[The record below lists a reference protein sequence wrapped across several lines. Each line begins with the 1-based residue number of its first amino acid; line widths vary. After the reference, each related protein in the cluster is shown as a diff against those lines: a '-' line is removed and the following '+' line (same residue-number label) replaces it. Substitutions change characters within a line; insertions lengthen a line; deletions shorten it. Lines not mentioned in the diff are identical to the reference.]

1 MSYLAMSAA
10 TVNFNNESNNEN
22 KNPIE
27 QKKTS
32 RNKTIK
38 KRPSS
43 LHKMQ
48 KQIGLE
54 SFDNDDDGP
63 SPFNPPPKPESVGMM
78 RRISRE
84 NSEENDDND
93 NTVQPHSENQ
103 RSDPSYTRE
112 AFNNLPSLASEEFY
126 RKMVPYYD
134 KTGGTTMLNK
144 EETTDKLDY
153 LIHLLEEQ
161 QDMRTGHVTEELI
174 LYSFLGV
181 FIIFVLDSF
190 ARAGKYV
197 R

>member
-10 TVNFNNESNNEN
+10 PVNFNNKPNNEN

-38 KRPSS
+38 KRSS
-43 LHKMQ
+43 ALHKMQ
-48 KQIGLE
+48 KHIGLE
-54 SFDNDDDGP
+54 SFDNNDELE
-63 SPFNPPPKPESVGMM
+63 SFNPPPKPESVGMM

-84 NSEENDDND
+84 KSEENQDNEESP
-93 NTVQPHSENQ
+93 VQPHSEHQ
-103 RSDPSYTRE
+103 KSDPSYTRE

-144 EETTDKLDY
+144 EEMTDKLDY